1 MKTHALDTDYKV
13 KILSTIIV
21 ICLLYATQ
29 AIAHDAANTNAT
41 TTSTD
46 YFDYIT
52 LFSDGKITRFSEMP
66 ITVYISPVIKESP
79 YLPALRYA
87 MNEWTTASNKL
98 IPKTVI
104 KFQETETPDNAD
116 IRVSWGYSSFM
127 KFHDTRLGSAQLRRI
142 QNSQTTDKT
151 KKENIKVEII
161 LILEGDENITE
172 LSEVEMRT
180 VCLHEFGH
188 AIGLWGHSPYA
199 GDISYPTATAQHL
212 SQRDLNTLQR
222 LYNTAIDTP
231 QHDAAIKALKI
242 EILQEPREHYH
253 HFLLGNV
260 YFDKGDMDSAIGSF
274 EDCIEINEHFQ
285 PAIEKLLQTYDALGQ
300 LSTAINLL
308 EQKIKVKPRAV
319 DYNTLGIYYY
329 KKGEVGMAI
338 DAFHKAVALD
348 PLHKA
353 SKHNLHQL
361 FIEKAH
367 HALKVKDFETAKKI
381 FDKIIQLNPMDSKT
395 YMLMGEG
402 YAQAGHYKTAIDYYQ
417 KALEINPV
425 SRLTKRS
432 LAHAYN
438 NYGVTLRNSKKWN
451 DAINAYRKALEI
463 QPEFAIAKTNLSD
476 VFWQKANA
484 HRDSGQL
491 DDAINAYLELRKLQ
505 PKDMQVSSLLGD
517 LYLKKRNYA
526 AAVTEFNRVYLSDPD
541 NSQAQH
547 NLIAAYHHSS
557 QSMIKRKDF
566 VSAIDLL
573 KKAVVIA
580 PTKSSIRVS
589 LAHAYQSI
597 GEYERANTELEQVL
611 KHDPHNQQATTEQI
625 NLYIRRGNALVKQK
639 NYPAAL
645 AQYNEIPETDRDAL
659 INNIIGYL
667 YLVQKK
673 YSEALTQFEKV
684 ISEDPRNSSCYQNLM
699 ALEAQVGK
707 RILGLDKT
715 DILIRARCLLAICLL
730 NRNKFDDAL
739 TKYKQAK
746 DSKSD
751 KYQKLLYDTG
761 LKLESGFKMHND
773 SERSATLRKW
783 ISELNYNPKE
793 VIDDR

>member
-1 MKTHALDTDYKV
+1 MKTLTMDTDYKV

-21 ICLLYATQ
+21 ICLLNVTQ
-29 AIAHDAANTNAT
+29 AIAHDAASTDAT
-41 TTSTD
+41 TTTTD

-79 YLPALRYA
+79 YLPELRYA
-87 MNEWTTASNKL
+87 MHVWTNASDEL
-98 IPKTVI
+98 IQ
-104 KFQETETPDNAD
+104 FQETDSPDNAD
-116 IRVSWGYSSFM
+116 IRVSWGYSSYM
-127 KFHDTRLGSAQLRRI
+127 KIHDTRLGSAQLKRI
-142 QNSQTTDKT
+142 HNSQTTDKEKT
-151 KKENIKVEII
+151 ENIKVEII

-172 LSEVEMRT
+172 LSQVEMRT

-188 AIGLWGHSPYA
+188 AIGLWGHSSHA
-199 GDISYPTATAQHL
+199 GDICYPTATAQHP
-212 SQRDLNTLQR
+212 SQRDLNTLR
-222 LYNTAIDTP
+222 KLYNTAIDTS
-231 QHDAAIKALKI
+231 QHEAAIKALKI
-242 EILQEPREHYH
+242 EILREPREHYH

-260 YFDKGDMDSAIGSF
+260 YFDKGDMDSAIDSF
-274 EDCIEINEHFQ
+274 KDCIEINEHFQ
-285 PAIEKLLQTYDALGQ
+285 PAIEKLLQAYDASGQ

-308 EQKIKVKPRAV
+308 EQKIIAKPRAV

-338 DAFHKAVALD
+338 DAFQKAVALN

-361 FIEKAH
+361 FREKAR
-367 HALKVKDFETAKKI
+367 HALKAKNFETAKEI

-402 YAQAGHYKTAIDYYQ
+402 YARAGHYKAAIDYYQ

-425 SRLTKRS
+425 SRLTKTV
-432 LAHAYN
+432 LAETYN
-438 NYGVTLRNSKKWN
+438 NYGVTLRNGKKWN
-451 DAINAYRKALEI
+451 DAITAYQKALEI
-463 QPEFAIAKTNLSD
+463 QPDFHIAKTNLSD
-476 VFWQKANA
+476 AFWQKANA
-484 HRDSGQL
+484 YRESGQL
-491 DDAINAYLELRKLQ
+491 EDAINAYLELRKLQ
-505 PKDMQVSSLLGD
+505 PKDMQISSLLGD
-517 LYLKKRNYA
+517 LYLKKRNYS

-541 NSQAQH
+541 NQQSQH
-547 NLIAAYHHSS
+547 NLIAAYHQSS

-597 GEYERANTELEQVL
+597 GEYERAKTELEQVL
-611 KHDPHNQQATTEQI
+611 KHDPHNQQATTERI

-645 AQYNEIPETDRDAL
+645 AQYIKIPETERDVL

-673 YSEALTQFEKV
+673 YSEALTLFEKV
-684 ISEDPRNSSCYQNLM
+684 ISEDPRNNSCYQNLM
-699 ALEAQVGK
+699 ALETQVGK
-707 RILGLDKT
+707 RLLGRDT
-715 DILIRARCLLAICLL
+715 SDIRIRVRCLLAICLL
-730 NRNKFDDAL
+730 NQNKFDDAL

-746 DSKSD
+746 DNKSN
-751 KYQKLLYDTG
+751 KHQKLLYDTG
-761 LKLESGFKMHND
+761 LKLESGFKTHND
-773 SERSATLRKW
+773 FERSATVRKW
-783 ISELNYNPKE
+783 IGELNYNPQE

>member
-1 MKTHALDTDYKV
+1 MSI
-13 KILSTIIV
+13 KIIRNLYIIF
-21 ICLLYATQ
+21 ILLIPIQ
-29 AIAHDAANTNAT
+29 SIVAHDAANTNAPA
-41 TTSTD
+41 TSTD

-66 ITVYISPVIKESP
+66 IRVYISPVIKESP

-87 MNEWTTASNKL
+87 MNEWTTASKKL
-98 IPKTVI
+98 IQ
-104 KFQETETPDNAD
+104 FQETETPDNAD

-127 KFHDTRLGSAQLRRI
+127 KFQDTRLGSAQLRRI
-142 QNSQTTDKT
+142 QNSQAADKAN
-151 KKENIKVEII
+151 KENIKVEII

-188 AIGLWGHSPYA
+188 AIGLWGHSPHA

-212 SQRDLNTLQR
+212 SQRDLNTLR
-222 LYNTAIDTP
+222 KLYNTAIDTP
-231 QHDAAIKALKI
+231 QHDAAIRALKI

-338 DAFHKAVALD
+338 DAFHKAVALN

-361 FIEKAH
+361 FIEKAR
-367 HALKVKDFETAKKI
+367 HALKVKDFETAKEI
-381 FDKIIQLNPMDSKT
+381 FDKIIQLYPMDSKT

-425 SRLTKRS
+425 SRITKRG

-451 DAINAYRKALEI
+451 DAIIAYRKALEI
-463 QPEFAIAKTNLSD
+463 QSEFAIAKTNLND

-541 NSQAQH
+541 NPQAQH
-547 NLIAAYHHSS
+547 NLIAAYHQSS
-557 QSMIKRKDF
+557 QFMIKRKDF

-580 PTKSSIRVS
+580 PTNSSIRVS

-597 GEYERANTELEQVL
+597 GEYEHARTELENVL

-639 NYPAAL
+639 NYTAAL
-645 AQYNEIPETDRDAL
+645 AQYNEIPETDRDVL

-684 ISEDPRNSSCYQNLM
+684 ISEDPDNSSCYQNLM
-699 ALEAQVGK
+699 ALETQVTK
-707 RILGLDKT
+707 KILGLDKT
-715 DILIRARCLLAICLL
+715 DIRIRTRCLLAICLL
-730 NRNKFDDAL
+730 NRNNFDDAL

-746 DSKSD
+746 DDKSD

-783 ISELNYNPKE
+783 ISELSYNPKE
-793 VIDDR
+793 